1 MSDVSP
7 LNVITSLDSDHKEL
21 TQKEIGE
28 LRDRNEQRQFLE
40 NIAKVA
46 QKHAADSRRRYDYEW
61 MVRDLFRRGYQFSR
75 YQPSTQ
81 TVMLASRQTA
91 RIPINIVNAE
101 MRSIASQ
108 VTSFRP
114 KFEVMPR
121 YTTKES
127 ETNARY
133 SGKLLDY
140 QFDHLSMKKMIKET
154 VMEGLMFSVG
164 GPWEIVYDE
173 EKKEIVIWKRDPFD
187 FYFDSLATNPE
198 DAEFQIS
205 AVRRPL
211 GEVVYN
217 EEYDKLARQEIR
229 GGESRLA
236 VSEYKQFMLQALKY
250 VTQFNKAES
259 PEIIL
264 FDGKFRI
271 REEGEKPHLRRVVW
285 TDQNS
290 VPLVYEDLDTNE
302 YDTVLYQADL
312 NPNEV
317 YGEGWM
323 KHVMPLNRVLN
334 SLESSV
340 FDYNYKVA
348 KGRIVIDKDS
358 GVRQIHNQHGEI
370 ISKKRGSEVRALDM
384 PSLPVATSAQIER
397 IYRYMEDIS
406 GVHDASLGRMPP
418 NRQSGVTLGEMKQS
432 DSTSQ
437 DYLVDNLEDFLTLVA
452 NKILRKISENYD
464 TVKVIQD
471 LGYKEE
477 DAKYF
482 AIVGKNYKS
491 KKDIPNNKFKIG
503 PDYVDLAVIG
513 NENNIRVTIGSWLGY
528 TKEMMQEK
536 TIKLLQLGAIDQATF
551 LRLWEFGNV
560 DSIVQQTRMENMLKS
575 RLQQKPGD
583 IKHVDPQV
591 ENTMMTQ
598 EAKPIMPDPHDD
610 HYIHIAYHQEALG
623 QGADDL
629 VQRHIE
635 AHQIYLAQG
644 EGASPVD
651 TQPDMGVG
659 GQGAPPQDQ
668 TRNAQVQGQQSGGL
682 PPPNGQPSS
691 MGG

>member
-1 MSDVSP
+1 MPASSQSYQDVSP
-7 LNVITSLDSDHKEL
+7 LNVITSISGSLDQKEL
-21 TQKEIGE
+21 TKEEIGE
-28 LRDRNEQRQFLE
+28 LKERNEQRQFLE

-46 QKHAADSRRRYDYEW
+46 QKHSADSRRRYDYEW

-75 YQPSTQ
+75 YQPNTQ
-81 TVMLASRQTA
+81 TFILASRQTA
-91 RIPINIVNAE
+91 RIPINIVNAQ

-121 YTTKES
+121 YTTTES
-127 ETNARY
+127 EINARY

-140 QFDHLSMKKMIKET
+140 QFDHLAMKKKIKET
-154 VMEGLMFSVG
+154 VIEGLMFSVG

-187 FYFDSLATNPE
+187 FYFDSLATSPE

-211 GEVVYN
+211 GEVIYN
-217 EEYDKLARQEIR
+217 EEYDKFASSEIR

-250 VTQFNKAES
+250 VTQYNKAES

-271 REEGEKPHLRRVVW
+271 REEGQKPHLRRVVW

-302 YDTVLYQADL
+302 YDTILYQADL

-348 KGRIVIDKDS
+348 KGRIVVDKDS
-358 GVRQIHNQHGEI
+358 GVRAIHNVHGEI

-384 PSLPVATSAQIER
+384 PALPIATTNQVER

-406 GVHDASLGRMPP
+406 GVHDSSLGRMPP
-418 NRQSGVTLGEMKQS
+418 NRQSGVTLSEMKQS
-432 DSTSQ
+432 DSTNQ
-437 DYLVDNLEDFLTLVA
+437 DHLVDNLEDFLTLVA
-452 NKILRKISENYD
+452 KKILRKISENYS

-482 AIVGKNYKS
+482 AVVGKDFKS
-491 KKDIPNNKFKIG
+491 KKGEPTNKFKIG

-513 NENNIRVTIGSWLGY
+513 TDNNIRVTIGSWLGY

-536 TIKLLQLGAIDQATF
+536 TIKLLQLGAIDQSTF

-560 DSIVQQTRMENMLKS
+560 DSIVQETRREQMLKS
-575 RLQQKPGD
+575 RLQQKPGEM
-583 IKHVDPQV
+583 KSVDPQV
-591 ENTMMTQ
+591 ENKMIVQ
-598 EAKPIMPDPHDD
+598 EAKAVMPDTHDD

-623 QGADDL
+623 LGGDELLQK
-629 VQRHIE
+629 HIE
-635 AHQIYLAQG
+635 AHQMYLAQE
-644 EGASPVD
+644 EGAPVPAE
-651 TQPDMGVG
+651 QPDMGME
-659 GQGAPPQDQ
+659 DQ
-668 TRNAQVQGQQSGGL
+668 LRNQQVQEQQI
-682 PPPNGQPSS
+682 PPNGQPPVV
-691 MGG
+691 G